1 MLLFLFLSLAAA
13 SLARPSL
20 FLSDLLLHICPY
32 VSCSGVGAV
41 GDGIDTT
48 AGMWLVRA
56 SVYDHLQNRVKAAAC
71 YQHAV
76 RRDVKCYQGLSC
88 VFLHFHQ
95 FYCFEISFLHVVKSR
110 TTLPTHFPTHS
121 ALLRQVWFYSCKIF
135 SFFFRVSPFFFG
147 NIVFASCPRRFVAPK
162 EGNAPILPLGYTAR
176 RINQRL
182 HPPTFQK
189 NVFWG

>member
-1 MLLFLFLSLAAA
+1 MLLFLLLSLAAA

-32 VSCSGVGAV
+32 VCCLGGAAV
-41 GDGIDTT
+41 GDAIDTT

-88 VFLHFHQ
+88 LFLHFHR
-95 FYCFEISFLHVVKSR
+95 FCFFEISFLHVLKSR
-110 TTLPTHFPTHS
+110 TTLPAHFS
-121 ALLRQVWFYSCKIF
+121 GRSGLILANLSF
-135 SFFFRVSPFFFG
+135 SRFFRFFSDFHLFFLG
-147 NIVFASCPRRFVAPK
+147 NVVFASSPRRLLAPK
-162 EGNAPILPLGYTAR
+162 
-176 RINQRL
+176 
-182 HPPTFQK
+182 
-189 NVFWG
+189 